1 MSASLPF
8 SFLVVSFLLLSV
20 SHLRAQIPYQFVYP
34 KASFDVAWAD
44 AQMSPGTATL
54 RGTLTVKERKAL
66 IKALNISKA
75 HRAPRGTIV
84 TLFPHS
90 KHLEE
95 WLAMDKKLS
104 RQATLQKAAMAPEAL
119 SYRFLTKVIDDDGGF
134 EFTGLKPGRY
144 FVYAM
149 VNFVDAG
156 TVMEQTGS
164 VDTYIGGARVESIPT
179 FTSQSYAVNV
189 AKAATA
195 VVEIASEGQVVV
207 TTIVSQ

>member
-1 MSASLPF
+1 MTFLRFVRLLGVIALVASAAG
-8 SFLVVSFLLLSV
+8 V
-20 SHLRAQIPYQFVYP
+20 RAQIPYQYVYP
-34 KASFDVAWAD
+34 KAPFDPVWAE
-44 AQMSPGTATL
+44 AQMGPGTATL

-66 IKALNISKA
+66 IKALNISKG

-84 TLFPHS
+84 TLFPHT

-95 WLAMDKKLS
+95 WLALDKKLS
-104 RQATLQKAAMAPEAL
+104 RQATLQKAAMTPEAL
-119 SYRFLTKVIDDDGGF
+119 SYRFLTKVTDDEGGF

-149 VNFVDAG
+149 VNYVDAG

-164 VDTYIGGARVESIPT
+164 VDSYIGGARVESIPT
-179 FTSQSYAVNV
+179 FTSSSYAINM